1 MQRLNFSWTGSTLR
15 HVHTDPVSASIL
27 RPHGPYFNIYLEG
40 VPIKSAPAAVGP
52 QALEF
57 VKLLVRAAA
66 EDEAIGA
73 LGLDIIRKIGKADF
87 TLSEISLVVGMQS
100 DNAFRNSGR

>member
-40 VPIKSAPAAVGP
+40 VPIKSVPAAVGP

-66 EDEAIGA
+66 EDEASGA
-73 LGLDIIRKIGKADF
+73 PGVDIMEDWKGFFRSIRDLVGDRYAIRQCF
-87 TLSEISLVVGMQS
+87 SE
-100 DNAFRNSGR
+100 